1 MYKCLYF
8 HILNKKLKNDEID
21 LAFTISAG
29 LHSSENIDYRTFF
42 KPPNNYVVDTRI
54 IGLQVSGL
62 LYISLRSL

>member
-29 LHSSENIDYRTFF
+29 LHSSENIDYRTLF
-42 KPPNNYVVDTRI
+42 KPPNNYVVVYEDHRLASERI
-54 IGLQVSGL
+54 TVYFTS
-62 LYISLRSL
+62 